1 MKATEMLNKIK
12 TFLGEDT
19 ADIVEN
25 IEQNQEVKLAQ
36 MTLENGTVLEAESF
50 EAGQEVFILTDDEK
64 VALPVGEYE
73 LEDGMLLVVAEQGL
87 IAEIKEATEEVE
99 EEVEA
104 SEVEATDV
112 EVEAAEEVE
121 AEYAT
126 KEELAEVK
134 SMLEEIK
141 AMIDKKE
148 EMSEV
153 EEQVKEELSETP
165 AAEPISH
172 NPEPKQKVNLKYS
185 QNRKKST
192 FDKVMQKLINN

>member
-25 IEQNQEVKLAQ
+25 IEQEVKLAQ

-73 LEDGMLLVVAEQGL
+73 LEDGMLLVVAEEGL

-104 SEVEATDV
+104 SEVEATEEV
-112 EVEAAEEVE
+112 EVEAAEEVT

>member
-25 IEQNQEVKLAQ
+25 IEQGVKLAQ

-64 VALPVGEYE
+64 VALPIGEYE
-73 LEDGMLLVVAEQGL
+73 LEDGMILVVAEEGL

-104 SEVEATDV
+104 SEVEAT

-141 AMIDKKE
+141 AMIEKKE

-153 EEQVKEELSETP
+153 EAQVKEELSETP

-172 NPEPKQKVNLKYS
+172 NPEPKQDFKLKFA
-185 QNRKKST
+185 QNRQRNSL
-192 FDKVMQKLINN
+192 DKVMQKLINN

>member
-64 VALPVGEYE
+64 VALPVGEYT
-73 LEDGMLLVVAEQGL
+73 LEDGMLLVVAEEGL

-104 SEVEATDV
+104 SEVEAADV

-153 EEQVKEELSETP
+153 EAQVKEELSETP

>member
-64 VALPVGEYE
+64 VALPLGEYT
-73 LEDGMLLVVAEQGL
+73 LEDGMMLVVEEEGL
-87 IAEIKEATEEVE
+87 IAEIKAAEEEVE

-104 SEVEATDV
+104 TEVEA
-112 EVEAAEEVE
+112 EEVK

-153 EEQVKEELSETP
+153 EAQVKEELSETP
-165 AAEPISH
+165 AAEPITH
-172 NPEPKQKVNLKYS
+172 NPEPKQKMNLKFA
-185 QNRKKST
+185 QNRQRNSL
-192 FDKVMQKLINN
+192 DKVMQKLINN